1 MISFSILITSFL
13 DTVWILLGEVNSQS
27 LLGIKGSTSSANQHK
42 EDAEDGAYGLLSL
55 SENNRMSKYLWVS

>member
-1 MISFSILITSFL
+1 MDII
-13 DTVWILLGEVNSQS
+13 EVTSQS
-27 LLGIKGSTSSANQHK
+27 LLGIKGSTSSANQHR